1 MTAMGA
7 LAGLAVA
14 GAASKRASKKSV
26 SMQAVGVGINGF
38 GRIGRQVARIA
49 MKDPDV
55 ELKLINAS
63 YDAEYLAYQMRYD
76 SIHGRYDGTIVADG
90 DSLVIDGQKVALSH
104 TRDPAEIPFKEHG
117 AEDVCESTG
126 VFLTTE
132 KVQPHLKAGAK
143 KVVFSAPAKDDSHTV
158 VMGVNQETYE
168 SSMQAVS
175 CASCTTNG
183 LAPMVKAV
191 NDAFGIK
198 RGLMTTIHAMT
209 ASQPTVDGASK
220 KDWRG
225 GRAASGNIIPSST
238 GAAKA
243 VAKVVPEV
251 AGKLT
256 GMAFR
261 VPTIDVSVVDLTC
274 ELDKSTTY
282 EEICAEIKRR
292 SEGDMKGFLGYCD
305 EALVSTDFE
314 TCTISSTFDSK
325 AGIMIDP
332 TFVKLVAWYDNEW
345 GYSCRVV
352 DLIKHMAK
360 VDGGA
365 EGKPKEEKSAAA
377 VKASVE
383 DLPEAELKGK
393 TVLIRCDL
401 NVPLNSD
408 LEITDET
415 RITASIPTIEYLCKK
430 GAKVLACSHLGRP
443 KDGPEEKFSLKP
455 VAKRMGELMGKE
467 IKCAP
472 DCRATDEVKKV
483 VDAMKDGDVII
494 LENTRFYKG
503 ETKNDTELAE
513 SMARRRTTRSW
524 R

>member
-1 MTAMGA
+1 MNSQSQEVTQRSGYLRASASAKPSSGVGSMTAMGA

-49 MKDPDV
+49 MKDPET

-63 YDAEYLAYQMRYD
+63 YDADYLAYMFKYD
-76 SIHGRYDGTIVADG
+76 TIHGKYDGTIEVDG
-90 DSLVIDGQKVALSH
+90 DSLVVDGQTVALSH
-104 TRDPAEIPFKEHG
+104 TRDPAEIPFGEHG
-117 AEDVCESTG
+117 ADYVCESTG

-143 KVVFSAPAKDDSHTV
+143 KVVFSAPAKDDSHTI

-168 SSMQAVS
+168 SSMTAVS

-191 NDAFGIK
+191 HDAFGIK
-198 RGLMTTIHAMT
+198 RGLMTTVHAMT

-243 VAKVVPEV
+243 VAKVIPAVK
-251 AGKLT
+251 GKLT

-274 ELDKSTTY
+274 ELEKETTY
-282 EEICAEIKRR
+282 EEICAEIKSR

-305 EALVSTDFE
+305 EPLVSTDFE
-314 TCTISSTFDSK
+314 TCTISSPFDAK
-325 AGIMIDP
+325 AGIMLDP
-332 TFVKLVAWYDNEW
+332 TFVKVVAWYDNEW

-360 VDGGA
+360 VD
-365 EGKPKEEKSAAA
+365 K
-377 VKASVE
+377 SVE
-383 DLPEAELKGK
+383 AKSEKEL
-393 TVLIRCDL
+393 
-401 NVPLNSD
+401 
-408 LEITDET
+408 
-415 RITASIPTIEYLCKK
+415 
-430 GAKVLACSHLGRP
+430 
-443 KDGPEEKFSLKP
+443 
-455 VAKRMGELMGKE
+455 VA
-467 IKCAP
+467 A
-472 DCRATDEVKKV
+472 
-483 VDAMKDGDVII
+483 
-494 LENTRFYKG
+494 
-503 ETKNDTELAE
+503 
-513 SMARRRTTRSW
+513 
-524 R
+524 